1 MNRKGDPT
9 QMDEPANVSR
19 ERADLIVRQFHR
31 YEAYFAG
38 HGVDRRQFLRMIAL
52 GSAAAVVLP
61 VLEACGA
68 ATPAEITQATAKPAV
83 APTQAASPTQ
93 AAAPGQATSPTQAI
107 APTQAAA
114 AAQAGAPKRGGRI
127 IIGTLGEAQSINPL
141 LSNETEGQ
149 WRDKLLFEEFVE
161 IDLESLKPVP
171 NIAKSWQVSDDG
183 TQYTFA
189 MRDDVKFSDGQPL
202 TANDVSFTLHGILKK
217 EVASVHAPRFN
228 GIKGAQQYA
237 SGEAPTISGVEVV
250 DDHTLKITLDQP
262 NAAFL
267 SNLRWLRPLPKHLL
281 DGKDL
286 ANDPFFQSPVGAGP
300 FMFKSWTNGQD
311 YVADRNP
318 NYWDQGKPY
327 LDGFIHRVIPDS
339 QTLVIALQTGQ
350 IEGSEYALPTQADQL
365 KAAGNMVV
373 LIKPQGVDTNGW
385 SFGQK
390 NNPALKDPRV
400 RRAIAMALDTNR
412 FSTDFL
418 LGLGKPARSPIP
430 PGMWAYDE
438 SLQPIPYDPA
448 QAKQLL
454 ADAGVSN
461 LKVRLTTNAGNHFRE
476 DWVTFTQQ
484 SLSDIG
490 VTVQPDVKE
499 WTQVVKEG
507 TDGTFEMICPTFAG
521 VLVDPDELYLPYYS
535 TSPRNVMGYS
545 NPEMDKLLDQGR
557 QTVDADKRK
566 QIYSQVQ
573 QILNQD
579 VPAFYAWDRP
589 FVSVTSSKYTGYKN
603 TILNFFNELEDWAQT

>member
-1 MNRKGDPT
+1 
-9 QMDEPANVSR
+9 
-19 ERADLIVRQFHR
+19 
-31 YEAYFAG
+31 
-38 HGVDRRQFLRMIAL
+38 
-52 GSAAAVVLP
+52 
-61 VLEACGA
+61 VLEACGT
-68 ATPAEITQATAKPAV
+68 ATPAEVAQATAKPAAPQPTSAQAAATQAPAAAA
-83 APTQAASPTQ
+83 APTQAAV
-93 AAAPGQATSPTQAI
+93 
-107 APTQAAA
+107 
-114 AAQAGAPKRGGRI
+114 QAGGAKKGGRI

-141 LSNETEGQ
+141 LANETEGQ

-161 IDLESLKPVP
+161 IDLESLKPSP

-183 TQYTFA
+183 KQYTFTL
-189 MRDDVKFSDGQPL
+189 RDGVKFSDGQPL

-228 GIKGAQQYA
+228 GIQGAQQYT
-237 SGEAPTISGVEVV
+237 SGEAQTISGVQVV
-250 DDHTLKITLDQP
+250 DDHTLKIILDQP

-267 SNLRWLRPLPKHLL
+267 SNLRWIRPLPKHLL

-286 ANDPFFQSPVGAGP
+286 VNDPFFQSPVGAGP

-339 QTLVIALQTGQ
+339 QTLVLALQTGQ

-373 LIKPQGVDTNGW
+373 LVKPQGVDTNGW

-390 NNPALKDPRV
+390 SNPALKDPRV

-418 LGLGKPARSPIP
+418 LGLGKPARSPVP
-430 PGMWAYDE
+430 PGMWAYDS
-438 SLQPIPYDPA
+438 SLQPIPYDTA

-461 LKVRLTTNAGNHFRE
+461 LKVRLSTNAGNHFRE

-484 SLSDIG
+484 SLADIG

-521 VLVDPDELYLPYYS
+521 VLVDPDELYLPFYS
-535 TSPRNVMGYS
+535 TSPRNVIGYS

-557 QTVDADKRK
+557 QTVDIDKRK

-573 QILNQD
+573 QILNQE
-579 VPAFYAWDRP
+579 VPVFYAWDRP
-589 FVSVTSSKYTGYKN
+589 FVSVTSSKYSGYKN
-603 TILNFFNELEDWAQT
+603 TILSFFNELEDWSQA

>member
-1 MNRKGDPT
+1 
-9 QMDEPANVSR
+9 MDEPAKVSR
-19 ERADLIVRQFHR
+19 ERADLIVRQFQR
-31 YEAYFAG
+31 YEAYFAR
-38 HGVDRRQFLRMIAL
+38 HGVDRRQFLRMIAM

-61 VLEACGA
+61 VLEACST
-68 ATPAEITQATAKPAV
+68 ATPSEIAQATARPA
-83 APTQAASPTQ
+83 AQPT
-93 AAAPGQATSPTQAI
+93 AAA
-107 APTQAAA
+107 TQAAA
-114 AAQAGAPKRGGRI
+114 APAAQPTAATTQAGAAKRGGRI

-141 LSNETEGQ
+141 LANETEGQ
-149 WRDKLLFEEFVE
+149 WRDKMLFEEFVE
-161 IDLESLKPVP
+161 IDQQTLKPSP
-171 NIAKSWQVSDDG
+171 NIAKEWQVSDDA
-183 TQYTFA
+183 TQYTFTL
-189 MRDDVKFSDGQPL
+189 RDDVKFSDGQPL

-217 EVASVHAPRFN
+217 EVGSVHVPRFN
-228 GIKGAQQYA
+228 GIKGAQQYM
-237 SGEAPTISGVEVV
+237 SGEAQTISGVQVL

-281 DGKDL
+281 AGKDL
-286 ANDPFFQSPVGAGP
+286 VNDPFFQNPVGAGP
-300 FMFKSWTNGQD
+300 FVFKSWTNGQD

-318 NYWDQGKPY
+318 NYWDPGKPY
-327 LDGFIHRVIPDS
+327 LDGFVHRVIPDS

-365 KAAGNMVV
+365 KAAGNLVV
-373 LIKPQGVDTNGW
+373 VVKPQGVDTNGW

-390 NNPALKDPRV
+390 NNPALKDLRV
-400 RRAIAMALDTNR
+400 RRAIAMALDTSR

-448 QAKQLL
+448 QARQLL
-454 ADAGVSN
+454 SDAGVSN

-484 SLSDIG
+484 SLADIG

-507 TDGTFEMICPTFAG
+507 TDGTFELICPTFAG
-521 VLVDPDELYLPYYS
+521 VLVDPDELYVYFYS
-535 TSPRNVMGYS
+535 TSPRNVTGYS
-545 NPEMDKLLDQGR
+545 NPEMDRLLDQGR
-557 QTVDADKRK
+557 QTVDVDKRK
-566 QIYSQVQ
+566 QIYAQIQ
-573 QILNQD
+573 QIINRD

-589 FVSVTSSKYTGYKN
+589 FVSVTSNKYAGYKN
-603 TILNFFNELEDWAQT
+603 TILSFFNELEDWSQA

>member
-1 MNRKGDPT
+1 
-9 QMDEPANVSR
+9 MDEPANVSP

-31 YEAYFAG
+31 YEAYFARF
-38 HGVDRRQFLRMIAL
+38 GVDRRHFLRMIAM

-68 ATPAEITQATAKPAV
+68 TTPAETAQATAKPA
-83 APTQAASPTQ
+83 AQPTAAAQPTTAPAAQPTQAAST
-93 AAAPGQATSPTQAI
+93 TSTA
-107 APTQAAA
+107 
-114 AAQAGAPKRGGRI
+114 KSGGRI

-141 LSNETEGQ
+141 LANETEGQ
-149 WRDKLLFEEFVE
+149 WRDKLLFEELVE
-161 IDLESLKPVP
+161 IDLETLKPAP
-171 NIAKSWQVSDDG
+171 NIAKDWQISDDA
-183 TQYTFA
+183 TQYTFNL
-189 MRDDVKFSDGQPL
+189 RDDVKFSDGQPL
-202 TANDVSFTLHGILKK
+202 TANDVSFTLHAILKK

-228 GIKGAQQYA
+228 GIKGAQQYS
-237 SGEAPTISGVEVV
+237 SGEAETISGIQVV
-250 DDHTLKITLDQP
+250 DDHTLKVTLDQP

-267 SNLRWLRPLPKHLL
+267 SNLRWVRPLPKHLL

-286 ANDPFFQSPVGAGP
+286 VNDPFYQSPVGAGP

-311 YVADRNP
+311 FVADRNP
-318 NYWDQGKPY
+318 NYWESGKPH
-327 LDGFIHRVIPDS
+327 LDGFIHRVIADS

-365 KAAGNMVV
+365 KSTGNLVV
-373 LIKPQGVDTNGW
+373 IVKPQGVDTNGW

-390 NNPALKDPRV
+390 TNPALKDARV

-430 PGMWAYDE
+430 PGMWAYDDT
-438 SLQPIPYDPA
+438 LQPIPFDPA

-454 ADAGVSN
+454 ADAGQSN

-490 VTVQPDVKE
+490 VTVVPDVKE

-521 VLVDPDELYLPYYS
+521 VLVDPDELYLPLYS

-545 NPEMDKLLDQGR
+545 NPQMDQLLDQGR
-557 QTVDADKRK
+557 QTADLDKRK
-566 QIYSQVQ
+566 QIYAQIQ
-573 QILNQD
+573 QIINQD
-579 VPAFYAWDRP
+579 VSSFYAWDRP
-589 FVSVTSSKYTGYKN
+589 FVSVTSNKYTGYKN
-603 TILNFFNELEDWAQT
+603 TILSFFNELEDWSQA